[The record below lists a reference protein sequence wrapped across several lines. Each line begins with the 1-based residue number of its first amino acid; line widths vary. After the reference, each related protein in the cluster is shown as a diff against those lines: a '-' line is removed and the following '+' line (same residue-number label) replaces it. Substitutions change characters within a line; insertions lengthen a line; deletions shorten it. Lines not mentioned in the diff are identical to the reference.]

1 MIISGSDP
9 MAQAARFAVLAGV
22 AGAAIVVGASSTARA
37 DEYGR
42 AALLEAAIATVT
54 PQEISG
60 HARFLA
66 DDTLEGREA
75 GKRGGH
81 AAARYLETQLK
92 NAGMQPLGDKGGYLQ
107 RFSPNYQNVLAVL
120 PGTDPALRHE
130 YVLIVGYGTWRNS
143 NGPTGYIHNGAD
155 DNASGVSALLEIVDA
170 WHRTQWQPRRSIIVA
185 FWDGEEINLLGSR
198 HWVKHP
204 TVPLESVR
212 LAINIDMLGRMRDGR
227 LEVGGAR
234 TAPGLRKMLSS
245 SHLPSE
251 LQLDF
256 SWEYKENSDHW
267 PLFMAGVPSLLMHTG
282 LHDDYHTPR
291 DDFEKLNIAG
301 IRLATAYVLE
311 AVSLTADADA
321 LPDFRP
327 ASRGE
332 NPSVQKL
339 REAPLAPVEP
349 RLGLTW
355 VWTKQGE
362 GHVLRIENVVQG
374 SAAEAAGLHIGDDI
388 AAVDGMPIANEF
400 LLAAAVLRAE
410 RELTLSVARGGEP
423 ATDVVVALTGS
434 PTQLGLSWREDDGEP
449 GTVFIT
455 RVVPHS
461 PAARAGIKLNDRIY
475 ALNGEPLTNGDALL
489 LQVRELLTAETPT
502 LQFEVETAGHIRTVD
517 VDLQLPMSPS
527 GDATL

>member
-1 MIISGSDP
+1 
-9 MAQAARFAVLAGV
+9 
-22 AGAAIVVGASSTARA
+22 
-37 DEYGR
+37 
-42 AALLEAAIATVT
+42 
-54 PQEISG
+54 
-60 HARFLA
+60 
-66 DDTLEGREA
+66 
-75 GKRGGH
+75 
-81 AAARYLETQLK
+81 
-92 NAGMQPLGDKGGYLQ
+92 
-107 RFSPNYQNVLAVL
+107 
-120 PGTDPALRHE
+120 
-130 YVLIVGYGTWRNS
+130 
-143 NGPTGYIHNGAD
+143 
-155 DNASGVSALLEIVDA
+155 
-170 WHRTQWQPRRSIIVA
+170 
-185 FWDGEEINLLGSR
+185 
-198 HWVKHP
+198 
-204 TVPLESVR
+204 
-212 LAINIDMLGRMRDGR
+212 MRDGR

-311 AVSLTADADA
+311 AVSTAADVEA
-321 LPDFRP
+321 LPNFRQ
-327 ASRGE
+327 ASRSE

-355 VWTKQGE
+355 VWTKQGD
-362 GHVLRIENVVQG
+362 GHVLRIENVVRG
-374 SAAEAAGLHIGDDI
+374 SAAEAAGLAIGDDI
-388 AAVDGMPIANEF
+388 IAVDGMPIANEF

-410 RELTLSVARGGEP
+410 KELLLSVVRNGEP
-423 ATDVVVALTGS
+423 AADVTVALTGS

-461 PAARAGIKLNDRIY
+461 PAARAGIKLNDRLY

-489 LQVRELLTAETPT
+489 SQVRELLAAESPT
-502 LQFEVETAGHIRTVD
+502 LQFEVEAAGHIRTVD
-517 VDLQLPMSPS
+517 VDLQLPLSPS

>member
-1 MIISGSDP
+1 

-130 YVLIVGYGTWRNS
+130 YVLIGAHYDHVGYGTWRNS

-170 WHRTQWQPRRSIIVA
+170 WHRTHWQPRRSIIVA

-198 HWVKHP
+198 HWVKQP

-212 LAINIDMLGRMRDGR
+212 LAINIDMLGRMRNGR

-245 SHLPSE
+245 SRLPSE

-301 IRLATAYVLE
+301 IRLATAYALE
-311 AVSLTADADA
+311 AVSMAADADA
-321 LPDFRP
+321 LPNFRP

-355 VWTKQGE
+355 VWTKQGD
-362 GHVLRIENVVQG
+362 GHVLRIENVVRG
-374 SAAEAAGLHIGDDI
+374 SAAEAAGLVIGDDI
-388 AAVDGMPIANEF
+388 IAVDGMPIANEF

-410 RELTLSVARGGEP
+410 KELLLSVVRNGEP
-423 ATDVVVALTGS
+423 AADVTVALTGS

-475 ALNGEPLTNGDALL
+475 ALNGDPLTNGDALL
-489 LQVRELLTAETPT
+489 LQVRDLLAAETPT

-517 VDLQLPMSPS
+517 VDLQLPTSPN

>member
-1 MIISGSDP
+1 MS
-9 MAQAARFAVLAGV
+9 QAARFTVLACTASALV
-22 AGAAIVVGASSTARA
+22 AIGGPRAARC

-42 AALLEAAIATVT
+42 AALLEAAVATVT
-54 PQEISG
+54 PQDISG

-66 DDTLEGREA
+66 DDTLEGRES
-75 GKRGGH
+75 GKRGGY

-92 NAGMQPLGDKGGYLQ
+92 NAGMQPLGDKSGYLQ
-107 RFSPNYQNVLAVL
+107 RFSPNFQNIIAVL
-120 PGTDPALRHE
+120 PGTDPTLKHE
-130 YVLIVGYGTWRNS
+130 YVLIGAHYDHVGYGTWRNS

-204 TVPLESVR
+204 TVPLDSVK
-212 LAINIDMLGRMRDGR
+212 LAINIDMLGRMREGR

-245 SHLPSE
+245 AHLPSE

-291 DDFEKLNIAG
+291 DDFEKLNIEG
-301 IRLATAYVLE
+301 IRLATAYALE
-311 AVSLTADADA
+311 TVCMAADAET
-321 LPDFRP
+321 LPAFRP

-332 NPSVQKL
+332 NPEVQKL
-339 REAPLAPVEP
+339 REAPLPPVAP

-374 SAAEAAGLHIGDDI
+374 SAAEAAGLQIGDDVV
-388 AAVDGMPIANEF
+388 AVDGMPLANEL

-410 RELTLSVARGGEP
+410 SELSLSVSRGGEP
-423 ATDVVVALTGS
+423 VRDVTVALTGS

-461 PAARAGIKLNDRIY
+461 PAARAGMKLNDRIY
-475 ALNGEPLTNGDALL
+475 ALNGEPLTDGDALL
-489 LQVRELLTAETPT
+489 LQVRELIAAEAPA
-502 LQFEVETAGHIRTVD
+502 LQFEVETAGRIRTVD
-517 VDLQLPMSPS
+517 VDLQLPTSPS